1 MIDTVMVKWLPAS
14 LLIAI
19 VLAALPGPNAGRCAA
34 TMTARLLGC
43 SDAALAP
50 GGIPVSSNS
59 APGCCPKPDP
69 KPAPVASC
77 CASGQPA
84 AAPSS
89 CAGDAAQTCGS
100 GGSASSADCSAC
112 LVVCGA
118 LCDESYSWALLGLA
132 SDGLSHAAPGAAL
145 LAKSEWLPRPASDV
159 PPPALAADW
168 LTVDRPR
175 RQARLCVWT
184 V

>member
-50 GGIPVSSNS
+50 AGTTVSNKD
-59 APGCCPKPDP
+59 APGCCPKPEP

-89 CAGDAAQTCGS
+89 CASQAAQTCGS

-112 LVVCGA
+112 LVLCGA

-132 SDGLSHAAPGAAL
+132 SDGLAHAAPSVP
-145 LAKSEWLPRPASDV
+145 LAECEWLPRPVSDV
-159 PPPALAADW
+159 PPPALAADR